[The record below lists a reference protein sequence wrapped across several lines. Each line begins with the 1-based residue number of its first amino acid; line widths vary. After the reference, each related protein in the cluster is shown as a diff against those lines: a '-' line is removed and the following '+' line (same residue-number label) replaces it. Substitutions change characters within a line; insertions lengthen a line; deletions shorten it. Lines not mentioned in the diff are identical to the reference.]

1 MAFFDEIGKKLS
13 QTGQMAVQKT
23 KEMADIAKLNS
34 NISDEEKKISNAY
47 FQIGQLYVS
56 LHNDDFESDF
66 EMLIA
71 QLKESQNSVEVLK
84 KQIQDVKGVKR
95 CTTCGA
101 EIPNNAT
108 FCSSC
113 GTAVVQQKFVDA
125 ANLIKC
131 VNCGKMIEKGM
142 KFCTFCGSEVISQ
155 PIQNDEK
162 KCLFCG
168 SVLDSGVAFCTNCG
182 KPVPKEDKNIVNESM
197 KEEAISDTPTV
208 QQINNS
214 VEIIEQTAE
223 QTETNVHEQ
232 TVQLIENR
240 CKNCGA
246 VLEEDSLF
254 CTECG
259 TKVN

>member
-13 QTGQMAVQKT
+13 LTGQMAVQKT
-23 KEMADIAKLNS
+23 KEMADVAKLNS
-34 NISDEEKKISNAY
+34 NISDEEKKISNAFY
-47 FQIGQLYVS
+47 QIGQLYVE
-56 LHNDDFESDF
+56 LHGEDFDPDFEV
-66 EMLIA
+66 LIT
-71 QLKESQNSVEVLK
+71 QLKESQSNIESLK
-84 KQIQDVKGVKR
+84 KQIQDIRGVKR

-113 GTAVVQQKFVDA
+113 GTAVVQQKAVDA

-131 VNCGKMIEKGM
+131 TNCGKMIEKEM
-142 KFCTFCGSEVISQ
+142 RFCTFCGSEVVAQ
-155 PIQNDEK
+155 QIQSNEK

-168 SVLDSGVAFCTNCG
+168 AVLESGVAFCTHCG
-182 KPVPKEDKNIVNESM
+182 KPAM
-197 KEEAISDTPTV
+197 KEKENINHESRTNEVVADDLSK
-208 QQINNS
+208 QQTNNS
-214 VEIIEQTAE
+214 DKMTEQVYEQTEVKVQEQTA
-223 QTETNVHEQ
+223 
-232 TVQLIENR
+232 QLNENS

-246 VLEEDSLF
+246 VLEKDSLY